1 MKRLHL
7 LRHAKSSWDDETLP
21 DRERPLAPRG
31 IRASGRMAEHIAG
44 ADLGVELVLCS
55 PARRARD
62 TLEPVLPAL
71 GADVQV
77 RTEPAVYGADAA
89 ELLEIVR
96 GLPEEVGSAL
106 LVGHNPGLE
115 SFAQRLAAKGE
126 SLGKLAK
133 KYPTGA
139 LASFELDVDHWRE
152 ADLGGARLE
161 SFVRPRRL
169 E

>member
-7 LRHAKSSWDDETLP
+7 LRHAKSSWDDDSLP

-31 IRASGRMAEHIAG
+31 VRASGLMAEHVAG
-44 ADLGVELVLCS
+44 AGLGVELVVCS

-71 GADVQV
+71 GEEVQV
-77 RTEPAVYGADAA
+77 RSEPAVYGADAA

-96 GLPEEVGSAL
+96 GLPQEVASAL
-106 LVGHNPGLE
+106 VVGHNPGLE
-115 SFAQRLAAKGE
+115 SFARRFAADGQ
-126 SLGKLAK
+126 SLGKLRK

-139 LASFELDVDHWRE
+139 LASFKLDVRHWRR
-152 ADLGGARLE
+152 ADFGRARLE
-161 SFVRPRRL
+161 SFVRPRQL
-169 E
+169 D